1 MNLQVL
7 LMQVHFFQEGLSARD
22 GQFVYLV
29 RHIPVSAMLLFEV
42 IVTLA
47 FWVTRLSRL
56 GERVLVYRA

>member
-7 LMQVHFFQEGLSARD
+7 LMQAHLFQEGLSAGD
-22 GQFVYLV
+22 WQFVYLV
-29 RHIPVSAMLLFEV
+29 RHIPVSAMFLIEA

-47 FWVTRLSRL
+47 FWVTRLIRL